1 MMRDLTPAQV
11 RCQQRKKLHG
21 VLLPAIS
28 AQVVLRPEGARAYRL
43 TEEEWKR
50 AWAKGYGIKGSTE
63 GVPDDVYVAFVW
75 WIETQAVAR
84 MGVRIPQKETAS

>member
-1 MMRDLTPAQV
+1 MRDLSPDQLRHQV
-11 RCQQRKKLHG
+11 RKKLHG

-43 TEEEWKR
+43 TEQEWKR

-63 GVPDDVYVAFVW
+63 DVTDEVYLHFVW
-75 WIETQAVAR
+75 WVETQAVGR
-84 MGVRIPQKETAS
+84 LGVRLPELAS